1 MLVAPVN
8 KIEKLEERILEFK
21 GLNKKP
27 MIDDGEMSDMMNLCS
42 EMYPCLY
49 PRRARAMQDIRSFI
63 NYNGKCYD
71 KTGNEV
77 PEIIKGAFSIVHD
90 VIVKR
95 DYSHDKK
102 DEIAAI
108 VFGVDYLNPGGESI
122 KEARFYYRGNRYQ
135 VVEEYLKDLTV
146 DELKRQYLVAINSNI
161 CIFPVGIYFNTST
174 DVYESC
180 DGDNG
185 FDICGKLEYKHVFPE
200 DAAFHLDREDRNE
213 GYISLELKNWNTESD
228 ANPFKDLK
236 TGDVVKFMGTL
247 NFTSGG
253 SKTYDKS
260 APAYPYVVGREV
272 FTTQNKEY
280 IRLQFAAFDIPDTTE
295 YQGSGTIE
303 AIDDNIPATLTRDLP
318 ELDFVMEHDNRLWG
332 VSNKSN
338 TIYASKLGD
347 PSSWEYYQQTS
358 MDSYYAEQG
367 SNGDWTGVS
376 VYNNHMLF
384 FKEECI
390 VKVYGTSPS
399 TYQTQVIYAP
409 GVEKGSPK
417 SVSILDSGMVIYNSP
432 QGIMAYEGDYP
443 YSISK
448 KLTNDKLVNV
458 VGGGCFSKYY
468 AYIGEENSDTLKSGI
483 YVLDVDNA
491 VWHLQD
497 GFTAKKMFVYD
508 SRIHA
513 IGTEHDKGIYVPDH
527 NDQVYLLEASK
538 DRSDIN
544 WYAVLGPF
552 TEYLE
557 DHKVYSKIDMRIN
570 RINKADTDYLKFY
583 IKIDTDE
590 WEELTSGISTTD
602 LCNHQTFVPRRC
614 HEFSIKIEGRGDYRI
629 DSLRR
634 RFRKGTEGDL

>member
-27 MIDDGEMSDMMNLCS
+27 MIEDGEMSDMQNLCS

-49 PRRARAMQDIRSFI
+49 PRRKRTRENIVDFVY
-63 NYNGKCYD
+63 YNGITYD
-71 KTGNEV
+71 KTGQQV
-77 PEIIKGAFSIVHD
+77 PDIITSPFQKVHD

-95 DYSHDKK
+95 DYSHNKT
-102 DEIAAI
+102 DEIAALVYGWENVLSQQKI
-108 VFGVDYLNPGGESI
+108 TEVC
-122 KEARFYYRGNRYQ
+122 FYYRGNRYQ
-135 VVEEYLKDLTV
+135 VVEEYLKDLSNE
-146 DELKRQYLVAINSNI
+146 ELEKQYLVAINSNI
-161 CIFPVGIYFNTST
+161 CIFPSGVFFNTST
-174 DVYESC
+174 ENYDVDMLDETS
-180 DGDNG
+180 
-185 FDICGKLEYKHVFPE
+185 ICGTLYYKHTFT
-200 DAAFHLDREDRNE
+200 DNAAFHLDREDRNE
-213 GYISLELKNWNTESD
+213 GYISLELKNWDTEPD
-228 ANPFKDLK
+228 ASPFKDLK
-236 TGDVVKFMGTL
+236 TGDIVKFVGTL
-247 NFTSGG
+247 TFASGG
-253 SKTYDKS
+253 VKTYDNTN
-260 APAYPYVVGREV
+260 PAYPYIVGREV
-272 FTTQNKEY
+272 YTTQNKEY
-280 IRLQFAAFDIPDTTE
+280 IRLQLAAFDIPDTTE
-295 YQGSGTIE
+295 YQGAGTISSVYL
-303 AIDDNIPATLTRDLP
+303 DGQGRNATLTKDLP
-318 ELDFVMEHDNRLWG
+318 ELNFVMEHDNRLWG

-409 GVEKGSPK
+409 GVEKSSPR
-417 SVSILDSGMVIYNSP
+417 SLAILDSGMVIYNSP
-432 QGIMAYEGDYP
+432 DGIMAYEGDYP

-458 VGGGCFSKYY
+458 VGGGHFNKYY
-468 AYIGEENSDTLKSGI
+468 AYIDEDNSDNLKRGV

-497 GFTAKKMFVYD
+497 DFAIKKVFVYN
-508 SRIHA
+508 SKTYA
-513 IGTEHDKGIYVPDH
+513 IGTEINGIH
-527 NDQVYLLEASK
+527 SSSIKEQVHLIDASK
-538 DRSDIN
+538 DRSDIE

-557 DHKVYSKIDMRIN
+557 DHKVYSKMDMRI
-570 RINKADTDYLKFY
+570 KKSEDATLKFY
-583 IKIDTDE
+583 IKVDEGE
-590 WEELTSGISTTD
+590 WEECNLGVSSTN
-602 LCNHQTFVPRRC
+602 LCYHQTIVPRRC
-614 HEFSIKIEGRGDYRI
+614 HEFSIKIVGKGDVRI